1 MDFPILYQNIT
12 LRPERLTDD
21 LKMKKFRDRLI
32 DERTFIGSKEKR
44 PLVDQ
49 KKSIENALSMMESHK
64 AVLLI
69 AEKDNKI
76 VGVASIFMQRA
87 KMDHFGGLGI
97 MLDKSVR
104 KIGLGTKMMDI
115 VIQWGK
121 EHLTGL
127 ECIELGVVPE
137 NLPAKKL
144 YEKFGFKVVARLPK
158 KLKHFGTYH
167 DEEIMFLWLDKSLE
181 AQ

>member
-1 MDFPILYQNIT
+1 MDFPILYKSIT
-12 LRPERLTDD
+12 LRPEQLADVP
-21 LKMKKFRDRLI
+21 KMKNFRDKLI

-44 PLVDQ
+44 PLADQ
-49 KKSIENALSMMESHK
+49 KKSVENALSMMESHK

-69 AEKDNKI
+69 AEKDNEI
-76 VGVASIFMQRA
+76 VGLASIFMQRG

-104 KIGLGTKMMDI
+104 KIGLGTKMMEMI
-115 VIQWGK
+115 IQWGQ
-121 EHLTGL
+121 EHLIGL

-137 NLPAKKL
+137 NFPAKKL
-144 YEKFGFKVVARLPK
+144 YEKFGFEVVARLPK
-158 KLKHFGTYH
+158 KLKHFGTYY

-181 AQ
+181 S